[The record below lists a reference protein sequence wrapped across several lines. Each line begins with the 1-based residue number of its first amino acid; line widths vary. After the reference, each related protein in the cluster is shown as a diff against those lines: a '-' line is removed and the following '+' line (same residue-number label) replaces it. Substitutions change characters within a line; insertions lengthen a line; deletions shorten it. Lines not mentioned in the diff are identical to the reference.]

1 MNILLLNYE
10 YPPIG
15 AGAANATYNIAK
27 SLVELG
33 HRPIVITSAF
43 QDQKG
48 RTIENGITVYRLR
61 ANRKH
66 KDHSNIIQM
75 IAFIIFG
82 FLGLRKILNEEVVD
96 ATIAFFTI
104 PSGPLAWYIKFRYGI
119 PYIISLRGG
128 DVPGTETSLN
138 TIHKILKPIRN
149 LIFKDAISIVANSK
163 GLAQLSEK
171 ADPYP
176 VKIIPNGV
184 DCDFYIPKI
193 YSRKKSNIVNLLFVG
208 RFQEQKNILNLIE
221 QFYETLK
228 VNKKLHLTI
237 VGNGPLKDLILS
249 KAHNLTIEKNL
260 SWLDWQDKKSL
271 KIIYRNADI
280 FINPSLYEGMPNT
293 VMEAMACGLPV
304 IASDIFGNN
313 DLVIDQKTGKLFPL
327 KNINKLKDEI
337 LELSESVV
345 LREQM
350 GKAGCERVRKYF
362 SWKNVALEYLKI
374 LKQYNKSISKS

>member
-33 HRPIVITSAF
+33 HRPIVITSAYL
-43 QDQKG
+43 DQKG
-48 RTIENGITVYRLR
+48 RTVENGITVYRLQ
-61 ANRKH
+61 ANRKY

-75 IAFIIFG
+75 AAFILI
-82 FLGLRKILNEEVVD
+82 GLLKIKKILKEEFVD

-119 PYIISLRGG
+119 PYIVSLRGG
-128 DVPGTETSLN
+128 DVPGNEPSLHN
-138 TIHKILKPIRN
+138 IHRILKPIRKI
-149 LIFKDAISIVANSK
+149 IFKNAVSIVANSK
-163 GLAQLSEK
+163 GLAELSEK
-171 ADPYP
+171 YDPFS

-184 DCDFYIPKI
+184 DCNFFIPKV
-193 YSRKKSNIVNLLFVG
+193 YTKKNSKKIRLLFVG

-221 QFYETLK
+221 QFSEALK
-228 VNKKLHLTI
+228 IKKNLHLTI
-237 VGNGPLKDLILS
+237 VGNGPLKDLILN
-249 KAHNLTIEKNL
+249 KANNLAIEKNL

-271 KIIYRNADI
+271 NIIYRNTDI
-280 FINPSLYEGMPNT
+280 FINPSYYEGMPNT

-313 DLVIDQKTGKLFPL
+313 DLVIDKKTGKLFPIE
-327 KNINKLKDEI
+327 NINKLKDEI
-337 LELSESVV
+337 LKLSESAI
-345 LREQM
+345 LREKM
-350 GKAGCERVRKYF
+350 GKAGSERVRKYF

-374 LKQYNKSISKS
+374 LKQYNKFISK